1 MDSKQVV
8 VDLLA
13 PIVGDVFSADEILD
27 IVEAPNK
34 DENGD
39 WAFPAFKLAKTW
51 KKNPVEIAKE
61 ITEQVPEHDAID
73 SVKAVGPY
81 VNFFLNRIE
90 NTNAILHGV
99 LEAGETYGSKDLG
112 HGRNITLDM
121 SSPNIAK
128 PMSMG
133 HLRSTVIGN
142 SLAKIIAKLG
152 YNPVRINHLGDWGTQ
167 FGKLIVAYRKWG
179 DPEKVRGE
187 NAINELV
194 KLYVKFHVE
203 AEKEPELDD
212 EARATFK
219 ALEDGDEE
227 VTALWKLFREES
239 LNEFNSIY
247 KRLNVEFDHYTGE
260 SFYEDKMQEVID
272 DLKGDGL
279 LHENE
284 GAQIVDLDDYNL
296 PPALIQ
302 KSDGATLYI
311 TRDLATA
318 YYRKRTFDFAQS
330 LYIVGSEQAVHFQQL
345 KAVLAKLGKE
355 WQEDMHHIQFGL
367 ITVNGKKLSTR
378 AGKII
383 LLKDVLDEA
392 QRLAQEQIDTK
403 NPDLPNKEQVAQE
416 VGVGAVIFHDL
427 KSERLNNFDF
437 SLEEVVRFEGETGPY
452 VQYTNARAQSLLEK
466 AGVDIDLDAIHA
478 LDDDFSWRIVKL
490 LNEYP
495 TYVERAFTTYEP
507 SVIAKYTITLAQAF
521 NKFYGNTR
529 ILDKDDQ
536 LNARLA
542 LVKATTIVLKDG
554 LSLLG
559 VAAPDKM

>member
-1 MDSKQVV
+1 MDSKQLV
-8 VDLLA
+8 VDLLV
-13 PIVGDVFSADEILD
+13 PVVGEVFSAEEILA

-61 ITEQVPEHDAID
+61 IADQLPAHDAFAEI
-73 SVKAVGPY
+73 KAVGPY
-81 VNFFLNRIE
+81 VNFFLNRAQTT
-90 NTNAILHGV
+90 NTV
-99 LEAGETYGSKDLG
+99 LKEVLSAGDTYGSKTIG
-112 HGRNITLDM
+112 QGRNVTLDM

-142 SLAKIIAKLG
+142 SLAKIVAKLG
-152 YNPVRINHLGDWGTQ
+152 YTPVRINHLGDWGTQ

-179 DPEKVRGE
+179 DPEAVRGD

-194 KLYVKFHVE
+194 KLYVQFHVE
-203 AEKEPELDD
+203 AEKDSELDD

-227 VTALWKLFREES
+227 VTELWKLFRDES
-239 LNEFNSIY
+239 LKEFNSIY
-247 KRLNVEFDHYTGE
+247 KRLGVEFDHYTGE

-272 DLKGDGL
+272 ELKDKGL

-318 YYRKRTFDFAQS
+318 YYRKRTFDFVQS
-330 LYIVGSEQAVHFQQL
+330 LYVVGSEQAVHFQQL

-355 WQEDMHHIQFGL
+355 WQEQMHHIQFGL

-403 NPDLPNKEQVAQE
+403 NPDLPNKEQVAQA

-466 AGVDIDLDAIHA
+466 AGVAVDLDAIHS

-495 TYVERAFTTYEP
+495 EYVQRAFDTYEP
-507 SVIAKYTITLAQAF
+507 SVIAKYTIALAQAF
-521 NKFYGNTR
+521 NKFYGNAR
-529 ILDKDDQ
+529 ILDQDDQ
-536 LNARLA
+536 LEARLA

-554 LSLLG
+554 LGLLG
-559 VAAPDKM
+559 VEAPDKM

>member
-1 MDSKQVV
+1 MESKKLVV
-8 VDLLA
+8 ELLL
-13 PIVGDVFSADEILD
+13 PVVGEEFTATEISD

-61 ITEQVPEHDAID
+61 IAEKLPESDAFAAI
-73 SVKAVGPY
+73 KPVGPY
-81 VNFFLNRIE
+81 VNFFLNRTE
-90 NTNAILHGV
+90 TANTV
-99 LEAGETYGSKDLG
+99 LNEVLNAGESYGSKDLG
-112 HGRNITLDM
+112 KGRNITLDM

-142 SLAKIIAKLG
+142 SLAQIVAKLG
-152 YNPVRINHLGDWGTQ
+152 YNPVKINHLGDWGTQ

-179 DPEKVRGE
+179 NPEDVRGDD
-187 NAINELV
+187 AINELV

-203 AEKEPELDD
+203 AEKDPELDD

-219 ALEDGDEE
+219 ALEDGDPE
-227 VTALWKLFREES
+227 VTELWKLFRDES
-239 LNEFNSIY
+239 LKEFNSIY
-247 KRLNVEFDHYTGE
+247 ERLGVEFDYNTGE

-272 DLKGDGL
+272 DLKEDGL

-284 GAQIVDLDDYNL
+284 GAQIVELDDDNL

-318 YYRKRTFDFAQS
+318 YYRKRTFDFVQS
-330 LYIVGSEQAVHFQQL
+330 LYVVGSEQAVHFQQL

-355 WQEDMHHIQFGL
+355 WQEQMHHIQFGL

-392 QRLAQEQIDTK
+392 QRLAKEQIEAK

-466 AGVDIDLDAIHA
+466 AGVDIDLNEIHH

-495 TYVERAFTTYEP
+495 EYVQRAFDTYEP

-521 NKFYGNTR
+521 NKYYGNTR

-554 LSLLG
+554 LGLLG
-559 VAAPDKM
+559 VKAPDKM